1 VVNNISRVV
10 HPEMKKQ
17 KKNTETYMSQPENV
31 ETKTINENT
40 NGDEHSRSQN
50 LID

>member
-1 VVNNISRVV
+1 
-10 HPEMKKQ
+10 MKKQ
-17 KKNTETYMSQPENV
+17 KNNPETMSQHENV

-40 NGDEHSRSQN
+40 NGDEHSTPQN